1 MKETPDADESESIV
15 HINEHE
21 LDKECVRL
29 PSQYRQAAWNAAEL
43 NRDIDEVKSELE
55 VATAEV
61 FMKIR
66 TAEPSKYGLEKYSE
80 GAIKEIAAM
89 DPKTRGLEKKIRDL
103 AYKAALMKALCSAL
117 DMKKRSLT
125 NLVEL
130 HSAGYHAEVR
140 ASERGREALRT
151 LSRSRIAPPQ
161 SRETL
166 MKKRKE
172 RDTEED

>member
-1 MKETPDADESESIV
+1 MKELENQVDDSASIV

-29 PSQYRQAAWNAAEL
+29 PSQYRQAAYQAAEL
-43 NRDIDEVKSELE
+43 NRDADELKAEIKVKE
-55 VATAEV
+55 AEFSLKV
-61 FMKIR
+61 R
-66 TAEPSKYGLEKYSE
+66 SDPSKFSLDKVTE
-80 GAIKEIAAM
+80 GVLNDLCAVHPEINKLQARLR
-89 DPKTRGLEKKIRDL
+89 KVEHQ
-103 AYKAALMKALCSAL
+103 AALMKTLCSAL

-140 ASERGREALRT
+140 PSDAGREALRK

-161 SRETL
+161 PREVL

-172 RDTEED
+172 RDAED

>member
-1 MKETPDADESESIV
+1 MDDSESIV

-21 LDKECVRL
+21 LDKECVKL

-43 NRDIDEVKSELE
+43 NRDVDELKAEIKVKE
-55 VATAEV
+55 AEFSLKV
-61 FMKIR
+61 R
-66 TAEPSKYGLEKYSE
+66 SDPSKFGLEKLTE
-80 GAIKEIAAM
+80 GTLNDLTAVHPEIN
-89 DPKTRGLEKKIRDL
+89 KLRFKIRKL
-103 AYKAALMKALCSAL
+103 EHESALMRTLCSAL

-130 HSAGYHAEVR
+130 HSAGYHADVK
-140 ASERGREALRT
+140 ASERGREALRN

-161 SRETL
+161 PRETL

-172 RDTEED
+172 RDNDD